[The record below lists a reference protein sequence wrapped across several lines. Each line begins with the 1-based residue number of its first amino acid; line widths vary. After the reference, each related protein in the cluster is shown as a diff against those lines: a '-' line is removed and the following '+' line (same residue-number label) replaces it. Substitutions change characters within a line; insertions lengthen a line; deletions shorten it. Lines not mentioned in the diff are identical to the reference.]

1 MSFLKRLFGG
11 GATARDSAEQPG
23 RLSSFETTALLLHG
37 PPADDRPFPLEVVG
51 ESHYQDAL
59 WRSVGSRDP
68 VEGRRHQTRA
78 VLLHQPSNKY
88 DSNAIAVFTETPR
101 GFEQVGYLSR
111 DDAADYVDDF
121 LELAERGYRSG
132 ACEAVIL
139 GGAPDRVRGTTH
151 LGIWLHLDEPGAI
164 VPDED
169 EKPRGYLERPP
180 REGQV
185 RTGGSSDLRSEAGL
199 VRGKHYTDWV
209 DDITA
214 LKRHKAH
221 EECCALLGELLDAV
235 EREATEQSVS
245 PAPWYYQQMAIV
257 LRKEKDFDGEI
268 AVIERYLAFPHPTWP
283 PRPELQERLAKA
295 IAKRER
301 APTG

>member
-101 GFEQVGYLSR
+101 GFEQVGYLS
-111 DDAADYVDDF
+111 
-121 LELAERGYRSG
+121 L
-132 ACEAVIL
+132 I
-139 GGAPDRVRGTTH
+139 H
-151 LGIWLHLDEPGAI
+151 I
-164 VPDED
+164 
-169 EKPRGYLERPP
+169 
-180 REGQV
+180 
-185 RTGGSSDLRSEAGL
+185 
-199 VRGKHYTDWV
+199 
-209 DDITA
+209 
-214 LKRHKAH
+214 
-221 EECCALLGELLDAV
+221 
-235 EREATEQSVS
+235 
-245 PAPWYYQQMAIV
+245 
-257 LRKEKDFDGEI
+257 
-268 AVIERYLAFPHPTWP
+268 
-283 PRPELQERLAKA
+283 
-295 IAKRER
+295 
-301 APTG
+301 